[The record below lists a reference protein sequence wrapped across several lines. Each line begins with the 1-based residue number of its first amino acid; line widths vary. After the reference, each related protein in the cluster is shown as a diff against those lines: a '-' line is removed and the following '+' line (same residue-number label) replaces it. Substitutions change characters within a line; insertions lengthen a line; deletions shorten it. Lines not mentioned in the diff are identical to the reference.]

1 MILFQR
7 IAWWLALPIRL
18 VLTAFLSV
26 VLFSVFAGHGK
37 ELREMLTELWTR
49 P

>member
-26 VLFSVFAGHGK
+26 VLFSVFAQHGK
-37 ELREMLTELWTR
+37 ELREILGELWTR